1 MFSIHQ
7 IISKLMLLMWVFFFT
22 VSASSQAATGDDKST
37 QAFKAAINLDDSVE
51 PELNFDIK
59 EGQIYN
65 KFFRQ
70 GKVAAHTLL
79 KSGKSPRLVVA
90 FPAGNSG
97 VSLWFKELEQAIQ
110 WQNIEKISALNQGNN
125 DGELLYGI
133 EAKIITNAQQLVV
146 EQAVLSN
153 IRILRDYLHSKSVPS
168 EISNVVTLN
177 KQSVTWYRDR
187 LDGQGGY
194 KLHVDVIQGHVS
206 GGQGDP
212 IVFTAPQDLPL
223 ILKIQALSGDKPLT
237 PILKNNLLKVN
248 ANENETS
255 KNILA
260 FLSYQEKLLA
270 GSWRFATYF
279 GRDTLMSIRLLMPVL
294 QPAVIEAGLGSVI
307 ERLNRRGEVAHEE
320 DISEFAILRHLRESD
335 HVSDHA
341 LYDHKMID
349 DDYLLAP
356 IIAEYLLG
364 QQSTSKIAQDFL
376 QRKTLNDKRYGE
388 RLLANFDYVVAMAS
402 KYAKSPKV
410 ENLISLNHGHT
421 VGQWR
426 DSGEGLGFGRV
437 PYDVNA
443 VFVPAALSAIAQLL
457 GSDVFNDFD
466 ASELLLEKAKEFAKV
481 WQLNAPAHFKV
492 TLSVDK
498 AKQAIAEHAKHIGV
512 PATLAL
518 SSLKASSLTFNAVSL
533 DEQGK
538 PIAVMNSDD
547 GFALLLTQP
556 SDIELLDS
564 VKTLL
569 RPYPAGLLTPVGMLV
584 ANPVYADKSV
594 QQHFTNQHYHGEVIW
609 SWQQALFAAGLE
621 RQLLRSDL
629 AKSTRAQ
636 LLLAQDKL
644 WRVINDAAETNNA
657 ELWSW
662 SFGNG
667 QYQIEAFGQRSG
679 DKTESN
685 AAQLWSTV
693 YLAISSPIRSSE
705 GN

>member
-1 MFSIHQ
+1 
-7 IISKLMLLMWVFFFT
+7 MWVFVFT
-22 VSASSQAATGDDKST
+22 FSALSQAATEDDKST
-37 QAFKAAINLDDSVE
+37 QAFKAVVNLEDSLEAIE

-59 EGQIYN
+59 EGKIYN

-110 WQNIEKISALNQGNN
+110 WQNIEQISALNQGND
-125 DGELLYGI
+125 DGEPLYGI
-133 EAKIITNAQQLVV
+133 KAKLITNAQQLVV

-206 GGQGDP
+206 GGRGDP
-212 IVFTAPQDLPL
+212 IVFTAQQDLPL
-223 ILKIQALSGDKPLT
+223 ILKVQALSGDKPLT
-237 PILKNNLLKVN
+237 PILKKNLLKAN
-248 ANENETS
+248 ANGNETS

-307 ERLNRRGEVAHEE
+307 ERLNHRGEVAHEE
-320 DISEFAILRHLRESD
+320 DISEFAILRHLRESGQ
-335 HVSDHA
+335 VSDHA
-341 LYDHKMID
+341 FYDHKMID

-364 QQSTSKIAQDFL
+364 QQNTSKIVQDFL
-376 QRKTLNDKRYGE
+376 QRKTLNGKRYGE
-388 RLLANFDYVVAMAS
+388 RLLANFDYVVAMSS

-410 ENLISLNHGHT
+410 GNLIRLNHGHT

-457 GSDVFNDFD
+457 GSDLFNDFD
-466 ASELLLEKAKEFAKV
+466 ASELLLAKAREFAKV

-512 PATLAL
+512 QATLAL

-564 VKTLL
+564 VQTLL

-584 ANPVYADKSV
+584 ANPVFADKSV

-629 AKSTRAQ
+629 AKGTRAQ
-636 LLLAQDKL
+636 LLVAQDKV
-644 WRVINDAAETNNA
+644 WQVINDAAETNNA

-662 SFGNG
+662 SFKHG
-667 QYQIEAFGQRSG
+667 QYQIESFGQRLG

-693 YLAISSPIRSSE
+693 YLAISSPI
-705 GN
+705 N